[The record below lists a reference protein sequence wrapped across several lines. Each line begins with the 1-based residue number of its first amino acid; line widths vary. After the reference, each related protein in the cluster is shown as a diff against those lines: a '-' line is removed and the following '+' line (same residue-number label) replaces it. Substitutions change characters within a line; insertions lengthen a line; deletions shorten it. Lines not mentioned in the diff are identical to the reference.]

1 MANPVGK
8 RTLGDLA
15 EAMAQQLTTEV
26 SAPVQEATALT
37 EEAALAQ
44 ENSLF
49 TKISFSW
56 QPEDRA
62 ILERIRVSA
71 EALVEE
77 GFADLITAID
87 TFYLELRVPEQK
99 NGIVVRDTA
108 GRTVWKTDET
118 GKIIEDWS
126 QLTGQDVEYTLTSLR
141 RLHMVIAPQVNQ
153 LMLEAIYAR
162 SVASDIG
169 DEAWSSVM
177 TGTQGDK
184 QAKSNRESRVHR
196 YHAYFRFYLWTT
208 AKTLMDEVNGFIKHL
223 ENVRYW
229 QVRTQEGSRWK

>member
-1 MANPVGK
+1 MTTPGK

-15 EAMAQQLTTEV
+15 EQVAQQLITEV
-26 SAPVQEATALT
+26 SAPVQEATAIT
-37 EEAALAQ
+37 EEAALAK

-62 ILERIRVSA
+62 ILERIRISS

-77 GFADLITAID
+77 GFADLIGSID
-87 TFYLELRVPEQK
+87 NFYLELRIPEQK
-99 NGIVVRDTA
+99 NGIVVKDTA
-108 GRTVWKTDET
+108 GRTVWKTDEA
-118 GKIIEDWS
+118 GKVIEDWS
-126 QLTGQDVEYTLTSLR
+126 QLTGQDLEYTLTSLR

-153 LMLEAIYAR
+153 LMMEAVYAR
-162 SVASDIG
+162 SVASDVS
-169 DEAWSSVM
+169 DEAWKSVM

-184 QAKSNRESRVHR
+184 QAKSNRESRVPR
-196 YHAYFRFYLWTT
+196 YHAYFRFYLWMT
-208 AKTLMDEVNGFIKHL
+208 AKTLLDEVNGFIKHL

-229 QVRTQEGSRWK
+229 QVRTQEGQRWK